1 MSQLFAS
8 TPNQSSW
15 AIQVKNEQ
23 NLSHI
28 TGMRNTNDG
37 FFEITNK
44 INGATGKARLHSG
57 GGWVIASD
65 LKTKKDVEPTSN
77 LLEKILS
84 LKPVHF
90 YYKDQNLEQLPYKLT
105 GFVAQEV
112 EPVLPQ
118 VIVGTETKFL
128 DYNGLVPV
136 AIGAIQE
143 MKQYYDEKIAN
154 LEMQLEKLKKA

>member
-1 MSQLFAS
+1 M
-8 TPNQSSW
+8 
-15 AIQVKNEQ
+15 KN
-23 NLSHI
+23 
-28 TGMRNTNDG
+28 TDDG
-37 FFEITNK
+37 FFHITNK
-44 INGATGKARLHSG
+44 INGATGIARLHSG
-57 GGWVIASD
+57 GAWVIASD
-65 LKTKKDVEPTSN
+65 LKTKKDVEPASN
-77 LLEKILS
+77 LLEKVLS

-90 YYKDQNLEQLPYKLT
+90 YYKDQNLEQLPHKLT
-105 GFVAQEV
+105 GFIAQEV